1 MARRR
6 PEGGKVPP
14 TALILDEIEEGLSR
28 RQLELDPAQ
37 LELDEG
43 EFRLVAPLQ
52 VELRINRSAQT
63 YQLDGQLRGHLAGEC
78 GRCLEPVE
86 QPLEADM
93 QLLLQRHQLSGDERE
108 AAGEDEDVELLA
120 PGAKQVDLKERLR
133 EAVLLELPIR
143 MYCREDCQG
152 LCAQCGHN
160 LNIGPCACAASQTD
174 PRWAALR
181 DVKLS

>member
-43 EFRLVAPLQ
+43 EFRLVGSLQ
-52 VELRINRSAQT
+52 VGVRINRSAQT
-63 YQLDGQLRGHLAGEC
+63 YQIEGQLHGRVAGEC
-78 GRCLEPVE
+78 ARCLEPVE
-86 QPLEADM
+86 QDLEAPL

-108 AAGEDEDVELLA
+108 AASEDEDVELLA

-143 MYCREDCQG
+143 MYCREDCKG
-152 LCAQCGHN
+152 LCVQCGHN
-160 LNIGPCACAASQTD
+160 LNTGACACAAGQPDS
-174 PRWAALR
+174 RWSALR
-181 DVKLS
+181 DLNLS